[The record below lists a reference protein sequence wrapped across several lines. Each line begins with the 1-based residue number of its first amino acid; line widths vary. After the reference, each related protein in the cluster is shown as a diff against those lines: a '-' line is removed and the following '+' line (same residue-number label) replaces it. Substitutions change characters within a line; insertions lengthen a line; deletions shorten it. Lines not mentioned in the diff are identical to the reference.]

1 MMLRA
6 AFALP
11 DPVVEDLRRVAGR
24 LSVLPGVR
32 PSQAVGLDVRVADL
46 GNIVAED
53 ARKLA
58 ASVEKEFAQA
68 TAPVLRV
75 TGVEVAS
82 RGSVA
87 LTLGGDVE
95 VLRQMAR
102 AVSLAAERTNL
113 YVDRRMFRPAVVVAS
128 LDEQR
133 PGSRVVAALEG
144 IEPPAVADWSV
155 TELVLVRTRWGAG
168 GAAGEVFERVPI
180 GTGSGVSARTGE

>member
-58 ASVEKEFAQA
+58 ASVEKEFAQT

-180 GTGSGVSARTGE
+180 GTGSGVTARTGE